1 MSESE
6 HLADALTGFLLD
18 EEAGWFASAY
28 TAIQDLSAVQAATIP
43 AERFNSVWTVVRHM
57 TYWTSF
63 LLFRLRGQE
72 PAGLGEDWATI
83 PDPTNEKA
91 WEEDKQ
97 KLADVTREL
106 AALVGTWS
114 DEMLEQTYGENRPKR
129 WQVIHGIINHNSYH
143 TNEIISIRHMLGLW
157 MEQT

>member
-18 EEAGWFASAY
+18 EEGGWFASAF
-28 TAIQDLSAVQAATIP
+28 TAMGDLTAAQAAKVP

-57 TYWTSF
+57 AYWTSF

-72 PAGLGEDWATI
+72 PEGLGEDWAAI
-83 PDPTNEKA
+83 EDPASEAA
-91 WEEDKQ
+91 WAEDKQ

-114 DEMLEQTYGENRPKR
+114 DETLEQTYGENRPKH
-129 WQVIHGIINHNSYH
+129 WQVIHGVINHNSYH
-143 TNEIISIRHMLGLW
+143 TNEIISIRHMVGLW